1 MTKRGYKNPPKQH
14 QFKKGKSGN
23 PKGRPRKKK
32 APTQEPM
39 DDIIQYVNEEW
50 VDALEMNDNGS
61 IIKITKGKA
70 VIKRVFA
77 QAIAGKASQQKLLL
91 SLVERARGR
100 ETDQL
105 TLEQLQS
112 YDKDLV
118 DELNEQLDAMS
129 GDKPEDG
136 DSQSGNVD
144 D

>member
-1 MTKRGYKNPPKQH
+1 MTKRGYKNPPVEH
-14 QFKKGKSGN
+14 QFNKGKSGN

-32 APTQEPM
+32 APNPEPL

-50 VDALEMNDNGS
+50 VDTLEINDKGS
-61 IIKITKGKA
+61 IIKITKGKG

-91 SLVERARGR
+91 SLVDRARGR

-112 YDKDLV
+112 YDEDLI
-118 DELNEQLDAMS
+118 DELYEQLGSTD
-129 GDKPEDG
+129 DG
-136 DSQSGNVD
+136 DSQSGHVD

>member
-1 MTKRGYKNPPKQH
+1 MTKRGYKNPPVEH

-32 APTQEPM
+32 APNPEPL
-39 DDIIQYVNEEW
+39 DDIIHYVNEEW
-50 VDALEMNDNGS
+50 VETLEINDNGS
-61 IIKITKGKA
+61 IIKITKGKG

-100 ETDQL
+100 ETEQQ
-105 TLEQLQS
+105 TLAQLQS
-112 YDKDLV
+112 YDEDLV
-118 DELNEQLDAMS
+118 DELNEQLDPMS

-136 DSQSGNVD
+136 DSQSGDVD

>member
-1 MTKRGYKNPPKQH
+1 MTKRGYKNPPKEY

-32 APTQEPM
+32 APKPEPL

-50 VDALEMNDNGS
+50 VDTLEINDNGS
-61 IIKITKGKA
+61 IIKITKGKG

-112 YDKDLV
+112 YDEDLI
-118 DELNEQLDAMS
+118 DELYEQLGSTDA
-129 GDKPEDG
+129 DAADDG
-136 DSQSGNVD
+136 DSQSGHVD

>member
-1 MTKRGYKNPPKQH
+1 MIKRGYKNPPKEH

-32 APTQEPM
+32 APNPEPL

-50 VDALEMNDNGS
+50 VDTLEINDHGS
-61 IIKITKGKA
+61 IIKITKGKG

-91 SLVERARGR
+91 SLVDRARGR

-112 YDKDLV
+112 YDEDLV
-118 DELNEQLDAMS
+118 DELHEQLGSTDDDARDDS
-129 GDKPEDG
+129 SSLTGD
-136 DSQSGNVD
+136 VD

>member
-1 MTKRGYKNPPKQH
+1 MTKRGYKNPPKEH

-32 APTQEPM
+32 APKPEPL

-50 VDALEMNDNGS
+50 VDTLEINDNGS
-61 IIKITKGKA
+61 IIKITKGKG

-112 YDKDLV
+112 YDEDLI
-118 DELNEQLDAMS
+118 DELYEQLGSTD
-129 GDKPEDG
+129 DG
-136 DSQSGNVD
+136 DSQSGHVD

>member
-1 MTKRGYKNPPKQH
+1 MTKRGYKNPPKEH

-32 APTQEPM
+32 APNPEPL

-50 VDALEMNDNGS
+50 VDTLEINDHGS
-61 IIKITKGKA
+61 IIKITKGKG

-91 SLVERARGR
+91 SLLALARGG

-112 YDKDLV
+112 YDEDLLS
-118 DELNEQLDAMS
+118 ELYEQLGSMD
-129 GDKPEDG
+129 DYPPDG
-136 DSQSGNVD
+136 DDNKGGDVD

>member
-1 MTKRGYKNPPKQH
+1 MTQRGYKNPPKEH

-32 APTQEPM
+32 APNPEPM

-50 VDALEMNDNGS
+50 VDTLEINDNGS
-61 IIKITKGKA
+61 IIKITKGKG

-91 SLVERARGR
+91 NLLTLARVG
-100 ETDQL
+100 ETDNL
-105 TLEQLQS
+105 TLEQLQAH
-112 YDKDLV
+112 DEDL
-118 DELNEQLDAMS
+118 LNELYEQLVAMG
-129 GDKPEDG
+129 GDTPDDG
-136 DSQSGNVD
+136 DSLSGDVD

>member
-1 MTKRGYKNPPKQH
+1 MTKRGYKNPPVEH

-32 APTQEPM
+32 APNPEPL

-50 VDALEMNDNGS
+50 VDTLEINDHGS
-61 IIKITKGKA
+61 IIKITKGKG

-91 SLVERARGR
+91 SLVERARVR

-112 YDKDLV
+112 YDEDLI

-129 GDKPEDG
+129 GGKPEDG
-136 DSQSGNVD
+136 DSQSGDTD

>member
-1 MTKRGYKNPPKQH
+1 MTQRGYKNPPKEH

-32 APTQEPM
+32 APNPEPM

-50 VDALEMNDNGS
+50 VDTLEINDNGS
-61 IIKITKGKA
+61 IIKITKGKG

-91 SLVERARGR
+91 NLLTLARVG
-100 ETDQL
+100 ETDNL
-105 TLEQLQS
+105 TLEQLQAH
-112 YDKDLV
+112 DEDLLN
-118 DELNEQLDAMS
+118 ELYEQLDAMG
-129 GDKPEDG
+129 GDTPDDG
-136 DSQSGNVD
+136 DSLAGDVD

>member
-1 MTKRGYKNPPKQH
+1 MTKRGYKNPPKEH

-32 APTQEPM
+32 APNPEPL

-50 VDALEMNDNGS
+50 VDTLEINDNGS
-61 IIKITKGKA
+61 IIKITKGKG

-91 SLVERARGR
+91 SLVERARVR
-100 ETDQL
+100 ATDQL

-112 YDKDLV
+112 YDEDLV
-118 DELNEQLDAMS
+118 NDLYDQINFMGDNAPNDANS
-129 GDKPEDG
+129 LGDDA
-136 DSQSGNVD
+136 D

>member
-1 MTKRGYKNPPKQH
+1 MTKRGYKNPPKEH

-32 APTQEPM
+32 APKPEPL

-50 VDALEMNDNGS
+50 VDTLEINDNGS
-61 IIKITKGKA
+61 IIKITKGKG
-70 VIKRVFA
+70 VVKRVFA
-77 QAIAGKASQQKLLL
+77 QAIAGKVSQQKLLL
-91 SLVERARGR
+91 SLLALARGG

-112 YDKDLV
+112 YDEDLLH
-118 DELNEQLDAMS
+118 ELHEQLNSMNDDTPGEFNDQ
-129 GDKPEDG
+129 GDD
-136 DSQSGNVD
+136 VD

>member
-1 MTKRGYKNPPKQH
+1 MTKRGYKNPPVEH

-32 APTQEPM
+32 APNPEPL

-50 VDALEMNDNGS
+50 VDTLEINDNGS
-61 IIKITKGKA
+61 IIKITKGKG

-91 SLVERARGR
+91 SLVERARVR

-112 YDKDLV
+112 YDEDLV
-118 DELNEQLDAMS
+118 DELYEQLGSTDDDAA
-129 GDKPEDG
+129 DDG
-136 DSQSGNVD
+136 DSQSGHVD